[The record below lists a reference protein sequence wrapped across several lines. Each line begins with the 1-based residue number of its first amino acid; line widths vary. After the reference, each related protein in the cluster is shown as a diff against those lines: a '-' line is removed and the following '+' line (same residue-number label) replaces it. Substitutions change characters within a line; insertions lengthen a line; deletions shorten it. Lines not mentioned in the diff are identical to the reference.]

1 MVEQPMTA
9 DRQALLLRIAEAIL
23 RVPAPF
29 VTRVGIDGVDGAGKT
44 MFGDELAG
52 LLQASGRRMIR
63 ASVDSFHHP
72 RALRYRQGRHSP
84 EGFFQDSYD
93 YAQLQAVLL
102 DPLSPGGDG
111 RYRTAAFDH
120 RTDAP
125 VVAPEEQA
133 APGAI
138 LVCDGIFLH
147 RPELRS
153 YWDVSVFLE
162 VSVAVSVSRCAA
174 RDGSSPDPQDPSQR
188 RYVAGQQIYLH
199 TCAPQ
204 RHATFVVNND
214 VLDAPFVVSRK
225 PDALL

>member
-1 MVEQPMTA
+1 MMPE
-9 DRQALLLRIAEAIL
+9 RQDVLQQIAAAIL
-23 RVPAPF
+23 RAPAPF

-44 MFGDELAG
+44 VFGDEIAS
-52 LLQASGRRMIR
+52 LLQAAGRRVIR

-93 YAQLQAVLL
+93 YAHLKAVLL
-102 DPLSPGGDG
+102 DPLSPGGDS
-111 RYRTAAFDH
+111 RYRPATFDH

-125 VVAPEEQA
+125 VVALEEQA

-138 LVCDGIFLH
+138 LVFDGIFLH

-162 VSVAVSVSRCAA
+162 VSVAISVSRCAA
-174 RDGSSPDPQDPSQR
+174 RDGGSPDPQDPSQR
-188 RYVAGQQIYLH
+188 RYVAGQQIYLR
-199 TCAPQ
+199 TCEPQ